1 MKTLFQTEDK
11 LKKAA
16 TSAQKDK
23 FEKEIKQEVK
33 KLQRI
38 RDFVK
43 QKESEKDFRDMDK
56 LYEMR
61 THIETV
67 TRFSNLYRLWRTLGT
82 MNEISNRKVTDSKLS
97 FLKAFSGT
105 KCSKM
110 RGRIFSLIF
119 SDDYNQIIGN

>member
-43 QKESEKDFRDMDK
+43 
-56 LYEMR
+56 
-61 THIETV
+61 
-67 TRFSNLYRLWRTLGT
+67 
-82 MNEISNRKVTDSKLS
+82 
-97 FLKAFSGT
+97 
-105 KCSKM
+105 
-110 RGRIFSLIF
+110 
-119 SDDYNQIIGN
+119 